1 MQEFGES
8 VPDDYAVGSFTN
20 DAPWVVDPDSATW
33 RVGID
38 RLRQSAASQV
48 PALVRPRRIPPL
60 RSVTVVARLAWA
72 TIPWIARHRR
82 ELSDPEAQAE
92 LAGLLRLT
100 FERLGCTFIK
110 LGQLVASGEGMIPDP
125 WVEEFKGCR
134 DRVPPESFDH
144 VRVVIEE
151 DLGRPLES
159 VFSSFDRV
167 PVAAASI
174 AQVHRAR
181 LADGQDVV
189 VKVQRPGIQRLVAD
203 DIASMAWIAPII
215 ARRSPQASFS
225 NLAAYVEMFAET
237 IVEELDFRLEA
248 QNMLDV
254 AAVLATVQP
263 RSIVVP
269 RPHPEL
275 VTRRVLVMER
285 LEGISIDDEGG
296 LADAGIDPAPVFRTL
311 MVSFL
316 EGAMIHGV
324 FHGDLHAGNMF
335 VGTGGRPAIFD
346 FGITGRFDE
355 GKRRA
360 LLGLM
365 FSSAAQDGV
374 ALLRHFRDLGGLPLE
389 VNVERMAQE
398 LNIDELMKRSPG
410 EVTMQDQ
417 ALEMREILRRLVESG
432 GKLPKELFLY
442 MKGMVYLSGAIARV
456 AADIDMSAEIAHIF
470 TVFTT
475 QHSTELIAAD
485 LDISA
490 MPDGDEVASRMRQQ
504 MGFEGETMTFRD
516 MQKAQQEQS
525 AQLRASGNESR

>member
-1 MQEFGES
+1 LKDGGGSM
-8 VPDDYAVGSFTN
+8 PDDYAVGSFTD
-20 DAPWVVDPDSATW
+20 DAPWVVDPDAATW

-38 RLRQSAASQV
+38 GLRQGAALQV
-48 PALVRPRRIPPL
+48 PALVRARRIPPL

-72 TIPWIARHRR
+72 AVPWIARNRR
-82 ELSDPEAQAE
+82 KMSDPNAQAE
-92 LAGLLRLT
+92 LAGQLRVT

-125 WVEEFKGCR
+125 WVAEFKSCR
-134 DRVPPESFDH
+134 DRVPPESFAH
-144 VRVVIEE
+144 VRAVIEE
-151 DLGRPLES
+151 DIGRPLES

-167 PVAAASI
+167 PLAAASI

-181 LADGQDVV
+181 LVDGQDVV

-203 DIASMAWIAPII
+203 DIATMAWIAPII

-254 AAVLATVQP
+254 AAVLATVEP
-263 RSIVVP
+263 RLIVVP

-285 LEGISIDDEGG
+285 LEGISVDDEGG
-296 LADAGIDPAPVFRTL
+296 LAAAGIDPAPVFRTL

-374 ALLRHFRDLGGLPLE
+374 ALLRHFRDLGGLPAD
-389 VNVERMAQE
+389 VDVERIADE

-410 EVTMQDQ
+410 DVTMQDQ
-417 ALEMREILRRLVESG
+417 AVEMREILRRLVESG

-470 TVFTT
+470 NVFTT
-475 QHSTELIAAD
+475 QHSTHLVAAD

-490 MPDGDEVASRMRQQ
+490 MPDGDEVASRMREQ
-504 MGFEGETMTFRD
+504 MGFEGDTMTFRD

-525 AQLRASGNESR
+525 NQLRAAANEGR